1 VHRDALLALGY
12 NFSFFTHTIETTSGE
27 LIRFCF
33 EYGYSENLNDFI
45 DLKFNGEFLE
55 YC

>member
-1 VHRDALLALGY
+1 VHKDALLALGY

-33 EYGYSENLNDFI
+33 EYGFSETPNDFI
-45 DLKFNGEFLE
+45 ELRYNGEFLG